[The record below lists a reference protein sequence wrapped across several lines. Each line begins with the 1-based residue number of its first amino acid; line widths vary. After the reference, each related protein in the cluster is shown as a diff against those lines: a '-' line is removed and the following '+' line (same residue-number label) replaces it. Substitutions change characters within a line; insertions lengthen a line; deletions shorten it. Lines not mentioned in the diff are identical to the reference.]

1 MNQSR
6 NGRRMAAW
14 LAFAITI
21 AVLASASTAFK
32 GPQENQLQSYADV
45 AEVAMPSV
53 VNISADKMVEQNF
66 QHPFMR
72 DPFFRRFFEMPD
84 DETHRGNERVSR
96 SLGSG
101 VLISSDGY
109 IITNNHVVQ
118 GAEKIRVVFHEERE
132 YTAEIIGTDPSTDIA
147 LIKIEADDLPA
158 IAMSDSDLLR
168 VGDQVMAIG
177 NPFGV
182 GQTVTMGI
190 VSAIGRT
197 IGLIDYED
205 LIQTDASINPG
216 NSGGALVDMQG
227 RLVGM
232 NAAILSRSG
241 GSQGVGFAIPAKM
254 INRIVESLKADGEV
268 HRAYLGVLPQEVT
281 QAMADYYQMERPRGV
296 LVAQVND
303 DTPAQ
308 KAGLNEG
315 DIILSVDGKEI
326 KNPST
331 LRNVISLSEV
341 GHKAQLKVLR
351 DGKVKDFTVRLEK
364 FPEADLI
371 ADQVSPEGDQEDET
385 LDGVSVTELTN
396 RMRAMGRLA
405 EDLNGLLVTSVQP
418 TSNAARAGLTKGDV
432 IQEIGDREVSTL
444 KEFKQALGRDK
455 DRPIWMR
462 VFKPAQDRSIFLAVE
477 R

>member
-1 MNQSR
+1 MVQLH
-6 NGRRMAAW
+6 NGRRAVFLFVFVLMIALMAGPA
-14 LAFAITI
+14 L
-21 AVLASASTAFK
+21 AFK
-32 GPQENQLQSYADV
+32 GPVNNQLQSYADV
-45 AEVAMPSV
+45 AERAMPSV

-66 QHPFMR
+66 QHPLTR

-84 DETHRGNERVSR
+84 DENHQPGERMNR

-101 VLISSDGY
+101 VLISPDGY
-109 IITNNHVVQ
+109 IITNNHVVE
-118 GAEKIRVVFHEERE
+118 GAEKIRVVFHEDRE
-132 YTAEIIGTDPSTDIA
+132 YSAEIIGTDPHTDIA
-147 LIKIEADDLPA
+147 LIKIDAEDLDSIL
-158 IAMSDSDLLR
+158 IANSDLLR

-190 VSAIGRT
+190 VSALGRS

-216 NSGGALVDMQG
+216 NSGGALVNMQG
-227 RLVGM
+227 ELVGM

-241 GSQGVGFAIPAKM
+241 GSQGVGFAIPAAM
-254 INRIVESLKADGEV
+254 IDRIVRSLKADGEV
-268 HRAYLGVLPQEVT
+268 HRAYLGVLPQAIT
-281 QAMADYYQMERPRGV
+281 QAMADYYQMDRPRGV
-296 LVAQVND
+296 LVAQVNE
-303 DTPAQ
+303 DTPAE

-341 GHKAQLKVLR
+341 GHKTKLKILR
-351 DGKVKDFTVRLEK
+351 KGKEKNLTVKLEK
-364 FPEADLI
+364 FPEP
-371 ADQVSPEGDQEDET
+371 DQTAANDSNDESEEDET
-385 LDGVSVTELTN
+385 LDGVSVTVITDRL
-396 RMRAMGRLA
+396 RAMMNLPDDM
-405 EDLNGLLVTSVQP
+405 EGLVVTGLQAA
-418 TSNAARAGLTKGDV
+418 SNAARAGLAEGDV
-432 IQEIGDREVSTL
+432 ILEIGDRTTGTL
-444 KEFKQALGRDK
+444 KEFQQALGRDK

-462 VFKPAQDRSIFLAVE
+462 VFKRAQQRNIYMAVE